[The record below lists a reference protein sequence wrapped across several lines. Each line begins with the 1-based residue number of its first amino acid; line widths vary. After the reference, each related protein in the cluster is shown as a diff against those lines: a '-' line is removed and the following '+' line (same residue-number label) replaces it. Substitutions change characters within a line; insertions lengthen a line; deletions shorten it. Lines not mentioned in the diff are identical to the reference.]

1 MIEKG
6 FKINMRNFQVNY
18 DLSDV
23 HKKPYGIYY
32 LQAKDP
38 KDARYEFVIE
48 DKDTVSFVNDIKLL
62 ENLSNCHCDT
72 VK

>member
-1 MIEKG
+1 
-6 FKINMRNFQVNY
+6 MRKFQVNY

-32 LQAKDP
+32 LQAVDV
-38 KDARYEFVIE
+38 KDARYEFVVE

-62 ENLSNCHCDT
+62 GNVTTCNCDT
-72 VK
+72 LK